1 METEFSKRVY
11 QGVRVK
17 HTVKDLLAEKRS
29 RQTNVPRYN
38 GGSSPSQPAFVPVS
52 GSHVLPGY
60 YGMRRP
66 FMADAE
72 ICHPSKQFPAEAY
85 SSPLGGK
92 ALSCDASSMTGYS
105 SLIDGYYTEPFVEY
119 RNTAFTPGGGSLFP
133 GSALPSILPPFPGDS
148 SHFLLRDAWEQTAA
162 DTVSQAEGLCSDSL
176 APVVA
181 PASLS
186 SPDSGSPVN
195 YRASSRGPAT
205 PGSQPY
211 LHSLEEVHY
220 PTLYPPTSGYTC
232 SPYMSTP
239 GDLASKIAPLSSEE
253 SDHGAVLSD
262 APSWS
267 KDDAGSWSPYD
278 IRRAY

>member
-1 METEFSKRVY
+1 MLQPQEMIVFEKHSARYCPIRINEFALLSVSFT
-11 QGVRVK
+11 
-17 HTVKDLLAEKRS
+17 TV
-29 RQTNVPRYN
+29 
-38 GGSSPSQPAFVPVS
+38 AFC
-52 GSHVLPGY
+52 L
-60 YGMRRP
+60 
-66 FMADAE
+66 
-72 ICHPSKQFPAEAY
+72 Q
-85 SSPLGGK
+85 
-92 ALSCDASSMTGYS
+92 
-105 SLIDGYYTEPFVEY
+105 
-119 RNTAFTPGGGSLFP
+119 
-133 GSALPSILPPFPGDS
+133 
-148 SHFLLRDAWEQTAA
+148 RDTWEQTAA

-195 YRASSRGPAT
+195 YRAASRGPAT

-232 SPYMSTP
+232 STYMSTP

-253 SDHGAVLSD
+253 SDHGPVLSD